1 METVMNKHHELI
13 ERWGAALMGTV
24 LVALPVAGW
33 IHRGS
38 LGRMD
43 IVVALIG
50 MAALVLAVEDF
61 RRRRHLARILKAPRA
76 GGRHTV
82 CPRSGEP
89 LMGEV

>member
-1 METVMNKHHELI
+1 MNRYDEKI
-13 ERWGAALMGTV
+13 ERWGGAILGTV

-38 LGRMD
+38 LSWMD
-43 IVVALIG
+43 SVVGLIG
-50 MAALVLAVEDF
+50 IAALVLAVEDF
-61 RRRRHLARILKAPRA
+61 LRRRHLARALQTPRA

-89 LMGEV
+89 LMKEA